1 MIKNLVIVGGGVA
14 GINAALSA
22 RNSDKE
28 VAITIISLEYPYRK
42 PSLPSL
48 IAGKIDV
55 KEILIY
61 QDELLSKENIDLR
74 IGWKCEKINR
84 EEKELIISSNNRR
97 EVIEFDS
104 LIFASGGVPIRP
116 RIPGVNLENVFTIWS
131 LKDALKIKQKIQ
143 RAKRVVIVGAGFVGL
158 EVAEKL
164 RKIGLKPL
172 IVEKMPR
179 ILWRLLEE
187 DLSKIIEKRVE
198 HFGVKLLRGRTVNEI
213 SGNGSVESVDIDGEK
228 VKADLVILT
237 AGVLANV
244 DLARSVGVKIG
255 RVGVLIN
262 GRAETNVEGIFAAG
276 DVAEVPDLISGNH
289 LYMPVG
295 SIAAQTG
302 KLAGVNAVGGK
313 LEVKGF
319 LRVQIQKVFG
329 LEVGVA
335 GHSIETAK
343 EINIKAKTV
352 SINFKK
358 DFKGHIPIIEK
369 FNPKMYIILDKK
381 ERVIGGQIV
390 SAKYAS
396 SYLYGVIEAIR
407 RKLTFGEFLEEWK
420 SFTSIFPSFITNI
433 VGT

>member
-1 MIKNLVIVGGGVA
+1 MVKNLVIVGGGVA

-22 RNSDKE
+22 RNFNKN

-42 PSLPSL
+42 PGLPSL
-48 IAGKIDV
+48 IVGKVDV
-55 KEILIY
+55 KDVLIY
-61 QDELLSKENIDLR
+61 QKKVLDREDIDLKV
-74 IGWKCEKINR
+74 GWKCEKVNGERR
-84 EEKELIISSNNRR
+84 ELTISSNTRR
-97 EVIEFDS
+97 EVIKFDS

-131 LKDALKIKQKIQ
+131 LEDGLKIRQKIQ
-143 RAKRVVIVGAGFVGL
+143 KVKRVVIVGAGLVGL

-172 IVEKMPR
+172 IVEKMPK

-187 DLSKIIEKRVE
+187 DLSRIIEKRVE
-198 HFGVKLLRGRTVNEI
+198 HFGVGLLKGTTVNGI
-213 SGNGSVESVDIDGEK
+213 YGNGSVESVDIDGRK
-228 VKADLVILT
+228 VKTDLVILT
-237 AGVLANV
+237 AGVVPNV
-244 DLARSVGVKIG
+244 DLAKSVGVKIG
-255 RVGVLIN
+255 RVGILIN
-262 GRAETNVEGIFAAG
+262 GRAETNVDSIFAAG
-276 DVAEVPDLISGNH
+276 DVAEVPDLISGSH
-289 LYMPVG
+289 VYMPVG

-343 EINIKAKTV
+343 EVNIKAKAV
-352 SINFKK
+352 SINFEK
-358 DFKGHIPIIEK
+358 DFKGHVSIVDK
-369 FNPKMYIILDKK
+369 FNPKIRIILDEK
-381 ERVIGGQIV
+381 EKVIGGQIV
-390 SAKYAS
+390 STKYAS
-396 SYLYGVIEAIR
+396 SYLYGVVEAIR
-407 RKLTFGEFLEEWK
+407 RKLSFEEFLEKWK

-433 VGT
+433 IGS